1 MSQLSFYNDLFFPC
15 NEATTSTTSDDVKV
29 SHRYSITANEDVSW
43 GDIYEEYVD
52 FEYTTQSWK

>member
-1 MSQLSFYNDLFFPC
+1 MAQLSISFGLEFSNQAM
-15 NEATTSTTSDDVKV
+15 NNQVNVKV
-29 SHRYSITANEDVSW
+29 SHRFSNTANEDVNW